1 MERLAV
7 IGNVSRDRTHYPDHR
22 GGTRLGGAA
31 LLVSLASGKA
41 GRLAA
46 PVCVLGNDLAHLPG
60 TPGLNGL
67 DWSAHRRADGPS
79 ATFEL
84 MYDGEGELVAV
95 RAGYGVAEGLTA
107 HALAHVDE
115 RPDGTYHVCCRHP
128 LDVSAVLHRLTSH
141 GAAFSVD
148 FFLPSAGE
156 MIRAAARWLPKATA
170 VFVNAAEYRLLNS
183 VLDTACLPEV
193 IVTDGPRA
201 AQVRRFGRLTA
212 SVLPPPRSAREVTGA
227 GDTLAGTFLALRSYG
242 AAPREALTG
251 GVAAAAEYVSA
262 PPLPIPAPRPV

>member
-31 LLVSLASGKA
+31 LLLALASRKA
-41 GRLAA
+41 GRQAA
-46 PVCVLGNDLAHLPG
+46 PVCVLGNDLAHLPR
-60 TPGLNGL
+60 TPGLDML

-84 MYDGEGELVAV
+84 MYDADGELVTA
-95 RAGYGVAEGLTA
+95 RAGYGVAKNLTA
-107 HALAHVDE
+107 HALAYVDE
-115 RPDGTYHVCCRHP
+115 RPNGTYHVCCRRP
-128 LDVSAVLHRLTSH
+128 LDADAVLSRLALH

-156 MIRAAARWLPKATA
+156 MIRAAARWLPKATT

-183 VLDTACLPEV
+183 VLDTADLRESLSP
-193 IVTDGPRA
+193 
-201 AQVRRFGRLTA
+201 TA
-212 SVLPPPRSAREVTGA
+212 REPPKCGTSGGSPPRSCRHPV
-227 GDTLAGTFLALRSYG
+227 
-242 AAPREALTG
+242 PRG
-251 GVAAAAEYVSA
+251 
-262 PPLPIPAPRPV
+262 R